1 MQMDPNSLMRAIL
14 KVKRREQL
22 TPHYIR
28 IILTGNDIQIYQG
41 AETGD
46 NNKIIIPKDKSVAIE
61 LPDMATRS
69 LFDYPNQ
76 VVRTYTLRSFDA
88 EKGEMAID
96 FVVHEN
102 LGPAA
107 AWAMNAEPGDELGVL
122 MKAGRKKL
130 MRSADDYYFFGDH
143 SALPVISAL
152 LEKLDA
158 KAKGHA
164 YIEVHG
170 AEDVLPINK
179 PAGVDITWLYNEHP
193 GETSPLPAAY
203 DAVSDKLNAA
213 SYIYAFAEHKTV
225 NEIQDKLRKHGEVK
239 RDNWQAYGYWKHGES
254 EDRSMMERSATMTR

>member
-1 MQMDPNSLMRAIL
+1 MQIDPNSLMRAIL

-28 IILTGNDIQIYQG
+28 IILTGDDIQIYQR
-41 AETGD
+41 AEAGD
-46 NNKIIIPKDKSVAIE
+46 NNKIIIPKDKSVPVE

-76 VVRTYTLRSFDA
+76 IVRTYTLRSFDA

-96 FVVHEN
+96 FVVHKN
-102 LGPAA
+102 PGPAS

-122 MKAGRKKL
+122 MKANRKKL
-130 MRSADDYYFFGDH
+130 MRSAEDYYFFGDH

-152 LEKLDA
+152 LEKLGPA
-158 KAKGHA
+158 AKGHA

-179 PAGVDITWLYNEHP
+179 PAGIDITWLYNEHP
-193 GETSPLPAAY
+193 GDTSGLPAAF
-203 DAVSDKLNAA
+203 NAIENTLQGS
-213 SYIYAFAEHKTV
+213 SYIYAFAEHGAV
-225 NEIQDKLRKHGEVK
+225 NEIQDKLRKHTSVK
-239 RDNWQAYGYWKHGES
+239 RDSWQAYGYWKHGES
-254 EDRSMMERSATMTR
+254 EDRSMMERAATMSR

>member
-28 IILTGNDIQIYQG
+28 IVLTGDDIQIFQR

-61 LPDMATRS
+61 LPDMVTRS

-102 LGPAA
+102 PGPAS
-107 AWAMNAEPGDELGVL
+107 AWAMNAEPGDELGVM

-130 MRSADDYYFFGDH
+130 IRAAADYYFLGDH

-152 LEKLDA
+152 LEKLDPT
-158 KAKGHA
+158 AKGYA
-164 YIEVHG
+164 YIEVHDV
-170 AEDVLPINK
+170 EDVLPIHQ
-179 PAGVDITWLYNEHP
+179 PAGTEITWLYNEHP
-193 GETSPLPAAY
+193 GNTSGLPAAY
-203 DAVSDKLNAA
+203 SAIADRLDIT
-213 SYIYAFAEHKTV
+213 SYVYVFGEHRVV
-225 NEIQDKLRKHGEVK
+225 NEIQDKLRNHGGVK
-239 RDNWQAYGYWKHGES
+239 RDSWQAYGYWKYGES
-254 EDRSMMERSATMTR
+254 EDRSMMERGAGMSR

>member
-28 IILTGNDIQIYQG
+28 IILTGDDIQIYER

-46 NNKIIIPKDKSVAIE
+46 NNKIIIPKDKAIGIE

-88 EKGEMAID
+88 AKGEMAID

-102 LGPAA
+102 PGPAS
-107 AWAMNAEPGDELGVL
+107 AWAMNASPGDELGVL

-130 MRSADDYYFFGDH
+130 MRSADEYYFFGDH
-143 SALPVISAL
+143 SALPVISVL
-152 LEKLDA
+152 LEKLDPS
-158 KAKGHA
+158 AKGHA

-170 AEDVLPINK
+170 IADVLAIHK
-179 PAGVDITWLYNEHP
+179 PAGIDITWLFNEHP
-193 GETSPLPAAY
+193 GDTSALPAAY
-203 DAVSDKLNAA
+203 DTIANKVNAR
-213 SYIYAFAEHKTV
+213 SCIYAFAEHKVV
-225 NEIQDKLRKHGEVK
+225 NAIQDKLRKHARIK

-254 EDRSMMERSATMTR
+254 EDRSMMERAATMKV